1 MIVKYHNITLIT
13 GVYPYDKGDSH
24 TKAHNKYQ
32 GRKPLV
38 IAKLSEVQNLIAEGM
53 IATQATKQV
62 KISRRTYYNAIAED
76 RLAFELKRQH
86 VDEI

>member
-1 MIVKYHNITLIT
+1 M
-13 GVYPYDKGDSH
+13 
-24 TKAHNKYQ
+24 
-32 GRKPLV
+32 
-38 IAKLSEVQNLIAEGM
+38 QNLIAEGM